1 MRLQSRL
8 LSDAAPELAIACR
21 EVMAVYAR
29 RFAPFHLIVT
39 SVWRSPLVQE
49 ALYAQGRVA
58 SKTELNA
65 IRERAGLPPIY
76 NEAEAHRVVTW
87 VRTSKH
93 NRVPSEAVDFAVALD
108 PDGPEGPQKPR
119 IDWED
124 ISRYAAMGE
133 IAKRVGLVWGGD
145 WRKPDY
151 CHVEKPRES
160 AAQKEE
166 HR

>member
-1 MRLQSRL
+1 MSNSRSLSAADPYVAERCRL
-8 LSDAAPELAIACR
+8 LQE
-21 EVMAVYAR
+21 EFAR
-29 RFAPFHLIVT
+29 RFAPWCLVIT
-39 SVWRSPLVQE
+39 SVARDAAVQE

-58 SKTELNA
+58 SKMELNA
-65 IRERAGLPPIY
+65 LRERAGLAPIHD
-76 NEAEAHRVVTW
+76 EAEAHRVVTW

-93 NRVPSEAVDFAVALD
+93 NRVPSEAVDLAVALD
-108 PDGPEGPQKPR
+108 PDGPDGPIKPR

-124 ISRYAAMGE
+124 ISRYEAMGE
-133 IAKRVGLVWGGD
+133 IAKRLGLVWGGD